1 MTKTYKPRKKHAAKT
16 TEPKKP
22 AAKAAPKQTTIDDQ
36 KGAKPPKPPKASPV
50 VVLAE
55 AQVEERLIESLD
67 HKITGA
73 KEHLKE
79 LKALREG
86 AVSRMRTL
94 VREQK
99 QARMFD
105 QSGNATKEAIQTK
118 PADAKTAEPKKPDEA
133 AAKKDSETLKAVEAT
148 KAQDAPTATEAA

>member
-1 MTKTYKPRKKHAAKT
+1 MTKTYKPRKKLAPKT
-16 TEPKKP
+16 HDPKKAP
-22 AAKAAPKQTTIDDQ
+22 AKAAAKQTTIDDQ
-36 KGAKPPKPPKASPV
+36 KGAKPKPPKASPV

-105 QSGNATKEAIQTK
+105 QSGNATKEAIPTK
-118 PADAKTAEPKKPDEA
+118 PADAKTSEPKKPDDA
-133 AAKKDSETLKAVEAT
+133 AAKKDADTLKAVEAT
-148 KAQDAPTATEAA
+148 KTQDAPKATEAA